1 MVVEVD
7 GEREHVDGQGVGEGG
22 VEITGAGALVD
33 GDWGAAIEGAA
44 VGGAQVRS
52 ANVLRAAAGLPCVL
66 TGFTADLGLGLLPCE
81 GGKTLWDAGGLDKV
95 VGHVDEELEGQ
106 SEAVFDQA
114 CGEKDGLGG
123 TEVGVAMA
131 DGAVAEIDGVA
142 GGDHGVV
149 GVGDGQRD
157 KVIGALLERGRESD
171 GDGADEMLEVGVGDA
186 RIAPHGVVNS
196 VGSLG
201 DGHLRGDFFG
211 RPKIDL
217 CVARH
222 SDCILD
228 HEAAKMALTKQNGGK
243 KGGTVL
249 GFPLKGFGLFTSLLL
264 ALAAA
269 FFTFFAT
276 TTVAIFALLAWNGLG
291 HHAVSYA
298 DSYRYVGFPAGL
310 VVLLVALPVF
320 GVLWV
325 KGKTR
330 D

>member
-1 MVVEVD
+1 
-7 GEREHVDGQGVGEGG
+7 
-22 VEITGAGALVD
+22 
-33 GDWGAAIEGAA
+33 
-44 VGGAQVRS
+44 
-52 ANVLRAAAGLPCVL
+52 
-66 TGFTADLGLGLLPCE
+66 
-81 GGKTLWDAGGLDKV
+81 
-95 VGHVDEELEGQ
+95 
-106 SEAVFDQA
+106 
-114 CGEKDGLGG
+114 
-123 TEVGVAMA
+123 
-131 DGAVAEIDGVA
+131 
-142 GGDHGVV
+142 
-149 GVGDGQRD
+149 
-157 KVIGALLERGRESD
+157 
-171 GDGADEMLEVGVGDA
+171 
-186 RIAPHGVVNS
+186 
-196 VGSLG
+196 
-201 DGHLRGDFFG
+201 
-211 RPKIDL
+211 
-217 CVARH
+217 
-222 SDCILD
+222 
-228 HEAAKMALTKQNGGK
+228 MALTKQNGGK